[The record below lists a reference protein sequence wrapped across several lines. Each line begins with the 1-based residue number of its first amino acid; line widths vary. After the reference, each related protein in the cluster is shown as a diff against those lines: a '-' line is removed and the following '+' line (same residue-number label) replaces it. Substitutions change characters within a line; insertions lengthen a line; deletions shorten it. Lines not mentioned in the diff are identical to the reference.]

1 MQNGNGVNP
10 ETGEVAAPTLE
21 CGPAMAA
28 LVEKI
33 VAACKDMEHIE
44 KTGYNNFHKYKYLT
58 VEDTVTV
65 VRRALLNQGV
75 FMYRSACM
83 MRSYE
88 MRTSEDG
95 SKVGTY
101 VTLDLEFT
109 LTDGSA
115 RIVLPATA
123 EARDTS
129 DKATQK
135 AETSALKYALFQ
147 NFLLQGNEDDLD
159 TGEGNPDNAPQ
170 QQIRGR
176 TVRENGPPSGT
187 VQRKAPEGAAG
198 RVQETK
204 PQAGS
209 SPAPLAPKSTAS
221 GTAQVKPAQTQQ
233 NHVHAW
239 VDSGVAEAPHCKF
252 CGIFKPDWKAPQAP
266 VQTPAQ
272 PQAAPSAPA
281 PPPTQEKAVS
291 GASGAIVSAGDLK
304 KLRDW
309 METKKQSEKAVISYL
324 NNTTRKAAAK
334 LARLEEMTSEEY
346 KLLAGTM
353 RMPS

>member
-1 MQNGNGVNP
+1 MQNGVNP

-88 MRTSEDG
+88 MRASEDG

-170 QQIRGR
+170 TQTR
-176 TVRENGPPSGT
+176 TVSRPQQQPKPAT
-187 VQRKAPEGAAG
+187 A
-198 RVQETK
+198 TK
-204 PQAGS
+204 PV
-209 SPAPLAPKSTAS
+209 STAS
-221 GTAQVKPAQTQQ
+221 GTAACT
-233 NHVHAW
+233 HAW
-239 VDSGVAEAPHCKF
+239 VHSGVAVEAPRCKH
-252 CGIFKPDWKAPQAP
+252 CGIAKPDWKAPVQA
-266 VQTPAQ
+266 PAQ

-281 PPPTQEKAVS
+281 PPPTQPTPVS

-324 NNTTRKAAAK
+324 NNTTRKAATK